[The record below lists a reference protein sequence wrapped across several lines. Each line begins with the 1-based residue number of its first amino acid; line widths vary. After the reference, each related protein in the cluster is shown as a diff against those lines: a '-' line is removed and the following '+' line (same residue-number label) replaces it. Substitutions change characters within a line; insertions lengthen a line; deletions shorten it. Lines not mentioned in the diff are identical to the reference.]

1 MAEARKLHDRFFKQ
15 AKEEGYAARSAYKL
29 KEINLRRQI
38 LRRGDLVLDLGCA
51 PGSWVQ
57 VAAEVIGPKG
67 LVIGVDLKP
76 VDIEL
81 PANARAYVGDAFKL
95 TAEEALA
102 RAESAKSRFD
112 VVLSDMAPNT
122 EGGGGGT
129 VDHFRSVAL
138 CRRVLE
144 LCPAVL
150 RAGGHLVMKVFEGE
164 EYPRLLR
171 ETQRAFAEVKGLK
184 PEASRDASREMFIIA
199 KGYRP
204 PSAPPAPP
212 PPSPPSASAS
222 TGPAGTAP
230 QPPRLTDARG
240 SGPARKG
247 EA

>member
-57 VAAEVIGPKG
+57 VAAESIGPKG

-81 PANARAYVGDAFKL
+81 PANARAFVGDAFKL
-95 TAEEALA
+95 TAEELLA
-102 RAESAKSRFD
+102 RAEKSKVRFD
-112 VVLSDMAPNT
+112 VVLSDMAPST

-171 ETQRAFAEVKGLK
+171 ETQRVFAEVKGLK

-204 PSAPPAPP
+204 PPTR
-212 PPSPPSASAS
+212 PPSASAS
-222 TGPAGTAP
+222 TAPAGTTAP
-230 QPPRLTDARG
+230 RPQSTDVRG
-240 SGPARKG
+240 PGPARRG

>member
-15 AKEEGYAARSAYKL
+15 AKAEGYAARSAYKL

-38 LRRGDLVLDLGCA
+38 LRRGDMVLDLGCA

-57 VAAEVIGPKG
+57 VAAESIGPKG
-67 LVIGVDLKP
+67 LVVGVDLKP

-81 PANARAYVGDAFKL
+81 PANARAFVGDAFNL
-95 TAEEALA
+95 CAEDLLA
-102 RAESAKSRFD
+102 HAQSARTRFD
-112 VVLSDMAPNT
+112 VVLSDMAPST

-171 ETQRAFAEVKGLK
+171 ETQRVFAEVKGLK
-184 PEASRDASREMFIIA
+184 PEASRDASREMFVIA
-199 KGYRP
+199 KVFRP
-204 PSAPPAPP
+204 PTPPAPP
-212 PPSPPSASAS
+212 PPPAPPTPRTSPSAPTAHRSPSPEDRAS
-222 TGPAGTAP
+222 D
-230 QPPRLTDARG
+230 QP
-240 SGPARKG
+240 RKG

>member
-1 MAEARKLHDRFFKQ
+1 
-15 AKEEGYAARSAYKL
+15 
-29 KEINLRRQI
+29 
-38 LRRGDLVLDLGCA
+38 
-51 PGSWVQ
+51 
-57 VAAEVIGPKG
+57 
-67 LVIGVDLKP
+67 
-76 VDIEL
+76 
-81 PANARAYVGDAFKL
+81 
-95 TAEEALA
+95 
-102 RAESAKSRFD
+102 
-112 VVLSDMAPNT
+112 MAPST

-171 ETQRAFAEVKGLK
+171 ETQRVFAEVKGLK

-204 PSAPPAPP
+204 RHTP
-212 PPSPPSASAS
+212 PPSASAS
-222 TGPAGTAP
+222 TAPAGTTAPRP
-230 QPPRLTDARG
+230 QPMDVREPGRAR
-240 SGPARKG
+240 RG